1 MENESLFQRVR
12 QILKIEEETDE
23 RMNKE
28 AAALIRNIFRYMD
41 KDAKDIMTHRKN
53 IVAIDGREFLE
64 DALRF
69 MLNENFSRFP
79 IFHEDIDEIIGFLH
93 LREAASCYLD
103 GKLRKVPVRDLEG
116 YIRPVA
122 FIP

>member
-41 KDAKDIMTHRKN
+41 KDAKDIMTHR
-53 IVAIDGREFLE
+53 
-64 DALRF
+64 
-69 MLNENFSRFP
+69 
-79 IFHEDIDEIIGFLH
+79 
-93 LREAASCYLD
+93 
-103 GKLRKVPVRDLEG
+103 
-116 YIRPVA
+116 
-122 FIP
+122 

>member
-41 KDAKDIMTHRKN
+41 KDCLLYT
-53 IVAIDGREFLE
+53 
-64 DALRF
+64 
-69 MLNENFSRFP
+69 SP
-79 IFHEDIDEIIGFLH
+79 
-93 LREAASCYLD
+93 S
-103 GKLRKVPVRDLEG
+103 PRD
-116 YIRPVA
+116 
-122 FIP
+122 